1 MANNENLKPI
11 KKGQLSSEEAKK
23 RGSNGGKKSGEVR
36 RARKTLREDLLV
48 MLSTGDTQERV
59 NLALI
64 KQALKGNVKAFAILR
79 DTIGEAPVTKQEI
92 TGIDGSPIVQ
102 KVFVT
107 PEEVQ
112 EVDKHIEGVIN
123 ERGA

>member
-48 MLSTGDTQERV
+48 MLSTGDTQEQV

-107 PEEVQ
+107 PKEVQ

-123 ERGA
+123 ERG

>member
-11 KKGQLSSEEAKK
+11 KKGELTSEEAKR
-23 RGSNGGKKSGEVR
+23 RGANGGKKSGEAR
-36 RARKTLREDLLV
+36 RARKTLREDLLL
-48 MLSTGDTQERV
+48 MLSTGDTQEQV

-79 DTIGEAPVTKQEI
+79 DTIGEAPVSKQEI
-92 TGIDGSPIVQ
+92 TGIDGSPIIQ

-107 PEEVQ
+107 PEEVK
-112 EVDKHIEGVIN
+112 EADKHIEGVIN
-123 ERGA
+123 D

>member
-48 MLSTGDTQERV
+48 MLSTGDTQEQV

-123 ERGA
+123 ERG

>member
-11 KKGQLSSEEAKK
+11 KKGELTSEEAKR
-23 RGSNGGKKSGEVR
+23 RGANGGKKSGEAR

-48 MLSTGDTQERV
+48 MLSTGDTQEQV

-92 TGIDGSPIVQ
+92 TGIDGTPIIQ

-107 PEEVQ
+107 PEEVK

-123 ERGA
+123 D

>member
-11 KKGQLSSEEAKK
+11 KKGELTSEEAKR
-23 RGSNGGKKSGEVR
+23 RGSNGGKKSVEVR

-48 MLSTGDTQERV
+48 MLSTGDTQEKI

-64 KQALKGNVKAFAILR
+64 KQAMKGNIKAFAILR
-79 DTIGEAPVTKQEI
+79 DTIGEMPASKQEI
-92 TGIDGSPIVQ
+92 TGKDGAPIIQ

-107 PEEVQ
+107 PEEVK

-123 ERGA
+123 D

>member
-11 KKGQLSSEEAKK
+11 KKGQLTSEEAKR
-23 RGSNGGKKSGEVR
+23 RGANGGKKSGEAR
-36 RARKTLREDLLV
+36 RARKTLKEDLLL
-48 MLSTGDTQERV
+48 MLSTGDTQEQV

-79 DTIGEAPVTKQEI
+79 DTIGEAPVNKQEI
-92 TGIDGSPIVQ
+92 TGIDGTPIIQ

-107 PEEVQ
+107 PEEVK

-123 ERGA
+123 D

>member
-48 MLSTGDTQERV
+48 MLSTGDTQEQV

-92 TGIDGSPIVQ
+92 TGIDGAPIVQ

-123 ERGA
+123 ERG

>member
-11 KKGQLSSEEAKK
+11 KKGELTSEEAKR
-23 RGSNGGKKSGEVR
+23 RGANGGKKSGEAR
-36 RARKTLREDLLV
+36 RARKTLKEDLLL
-48 MLSTGDTQERV
+48 MLSTGDTQEQV

-79 DTIGEAPVTKQEI
+79 DTIGEAPVSKQEI
-92 TGIDGSPIVQ
+92 TGIDGAPIVQ

-107 PEEVQ
+107 PKERD

-123 ERGA
+123 D